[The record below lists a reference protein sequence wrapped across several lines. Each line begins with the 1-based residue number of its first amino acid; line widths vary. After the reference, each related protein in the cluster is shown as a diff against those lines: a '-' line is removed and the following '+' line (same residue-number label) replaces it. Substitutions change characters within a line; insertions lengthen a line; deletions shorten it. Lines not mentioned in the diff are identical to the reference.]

1 MFKVNKRKTRT
12 NCKTC
17 LMFIRTA
24 LENIITSQLVLGV
37 QFGTLNLC
45 FQTGLQ
51 SDVIQIFLLS
61 KYLYISFFFWFYR
74 DCPVGSFKYPGN
86 IYLFKLKNKHPR
98 TRSKMYSTL
107 VIKTIEQRQSRRS
120 TIFIV
125 NFEHIRHLVL
135 VFPFLTW
142 KR

>member
-1 MFKVNKRKTRT
+1 MLNVYKNSIRKYYNFTACPRSSIWDFKLVFSNWAIVWRHT
-12 NCKTC
+12 NLFAK
-17 LMFIRTA
+17 
-24 LENIITSQLVLGV
+24 
-37 QFGTLNLC
+37 
-45 FQTGLQ
+45 
-51 SDVIQIFLLS
+51 QIFI
-61 KYLYISFFFWFYR
+61 YFFFFFWFYR

-86 IYLFKLKNKHPR
+86 IYLFKLNNKHPR